1 MKCHFFLVPLTR
13 HNSWAPAFFE
23 ECSLRSHPSLSSEAA
38 PRRCGTDTPVC
49 AFDTATHD
57 DFVVAASAATNVG
70 ALHNPAPSAGLDCHA
85 RLRARTRA
93 GFAFAR
99 DRTRPRAGFAF
110 ARDRTRP
117 RAGFA
122 FARDRTVRVQASPPR
137 ATARDRVQASPPR
150 ATARD
155 RVQASPPR
163 ATARDRVQASP
174 PRATARVRVQASP
187 RVFAGGASLTSTD
200 KSVCAV
206 CATLSGRLIAAA
218 AALEPLNAAA
228 CDAINRQ
235 LTRYVIGAARLT
247 QFRDHAIRVVHRLG
261 EFVHRHHHPQHG
273 CVFAVMGEDEQGYA
287 VAAEGTG
294 VDQGGLA
301 VAVRT
306 GLH

>member
-1 MKCHFFLVPLTR
+1 
-13 HNSWAPAFFE
+13 
-23 ECSLRSHPSLSSEAA
+23 
-38 PRRCGTDTPVC
+38 
-49 AFDTATHD
+49 
-57 DFVVAASAATNVG
+57 
-70 ALHNPAPSAGLDCHA
+70 NPAPSAGLDCHA

-155 RVQASPPR
+155 
-163 ATARDRVQASP
+163 
-174 PRATARVRVQASP
+174 RVQASP

-273 CVFAVMGEDEQGYA
+273 CVFAVMGEAEQGYA
-287 VAAEGTG
+287 VAAEGTS

-301 VAVRT
+301 VAVRA
-306 GLH
+306 